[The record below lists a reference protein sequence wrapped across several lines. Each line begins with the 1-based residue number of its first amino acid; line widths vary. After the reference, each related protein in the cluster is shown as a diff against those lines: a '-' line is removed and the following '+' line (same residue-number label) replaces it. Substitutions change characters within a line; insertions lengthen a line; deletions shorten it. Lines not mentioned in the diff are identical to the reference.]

1 MRVLRPILWIYC
13 TTTYNNTQT
22 VNAVVELR
30 WEKSTGYYD
39 RLVDCGE
46 GDEGVEII
54 GVEPICEGLVVA
66 IQATRPCTTS
76 IENLM

>member
-1 MRVLRPILWIYC
+1 MDS
-13 TTTYNNTQT
+13 YNNMQT

-39 RLVDCGE
+39 RLVGE

-54 GVEPICEGLVVA
+54 GVEPIGKGLFIA
-66 IQATRPCTTS
+66 IQATRPCTMS

>member
-1 MRVLRPILWIYC
+1 M
-13 TTTYNNTQT
+13 QT

-30 WEKSTGYYD
+30 DGRNQLGTI
-39 RLVDCGE
+39 LVGGE
-46 GDEGVEII
+46 GDEGVDMV
-54 GVEPICEGLVVA
+54 GVVEPIGEGLFVA

>member
-1 MRVLRPILWIYC
+1 M
-13 TTTYNNTQT
+13 QT
-22 VNAVVELR
+22 VNAVVKLR

-39 RLVDCGE
+39 RLVDGGE
-46 GDEGVEII
+46 GDEGVKII
-54 GVEPICEGLVVA
+54 GVEPIGEGLFVA